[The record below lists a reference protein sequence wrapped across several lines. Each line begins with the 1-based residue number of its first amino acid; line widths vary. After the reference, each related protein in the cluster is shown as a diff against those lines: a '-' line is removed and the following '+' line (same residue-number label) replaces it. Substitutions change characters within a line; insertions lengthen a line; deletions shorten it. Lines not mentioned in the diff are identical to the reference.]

1 MSKSF
6 KKINDDS
13 EVNLETSKE
22 INDRVTKFS
31 PSHGV
36 LQSDLCILLTISE
49 GRRDIICIEVLP
61 LNIVKL
67 DEIISCSA
75 YSFIKKSI
83 NDKHKDCKTCK
94 VE

>member
-13 EVNLETSKE
+13 QVNLETSKE

-31 PSHGV
+31 TSHGV

-49 GRRDIICIEVLP
+49 GRRDQKWIADFQALRDHC
-61 LNIVKL
+61 VKIDL
-67 DEIISCSA
+67 WE
-75 YSFIKKSI
+75 SFVTKY
-83 NDKHKDCKTCK
+83 NLHRGFTAEYC
-94 VE
+94 

>member
-13 EVNLETSKE
+13 QVNLETSKE

-31 PSHGV
+31 TSHGV

-49 GRRDIICIEVLP
+49 GRRD
-61 LNIVKL
+61 
-67 DEIISCSA
+67 
-75 YSFIKKSI
+75 
-83 NDKHKDCKTCK
+83 
-94 VE
+94 